1 MGRILNLK
9 SQSDEKINVTLEL
22 TTKEVLWLKGNLD
35 KMHLFS
41 ENNLEFESRL
51 VQRGRRES
59 TKYFL
64 LPKEFRKDSL
74 PCSSVPCTRIE
85 TKTRYIFLFSI
96 GRF

>member
-1 MGRILNLK
+1 MQPTKSNTYIIYSDKKLMGRILNLK

-51 VQRGRRES
+51 VQRGIRES
-59 TKYFL
+59 TK
-64 LPKEFRKDSL
+64 
-74 PCSSVPCTRIE
+74 
-85 TKTRYIFLFSI
+85 
-96 GRF
+96 

>member
-22 TTKEVLWLKGNLD
+22 TTKEILWLKGNLD
-35 KMHLFS
+35 KMPLFS
-41 ENNLEFESRL
+41 ENNLEFELRL

-64 LPKEFRKDSL
+64 LPKE
-74 PCSSVPCTRIE
+74 I
-85 TKTRYIFLFSI
+85 IFSKSDNLLL
-96 GRF
+96 